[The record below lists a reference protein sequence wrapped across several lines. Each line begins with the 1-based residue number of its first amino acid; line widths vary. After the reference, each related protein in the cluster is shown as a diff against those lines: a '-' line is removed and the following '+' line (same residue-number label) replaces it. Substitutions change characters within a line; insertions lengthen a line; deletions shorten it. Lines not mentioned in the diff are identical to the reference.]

1 MTSRLDVGA
10 GVDVII
16 LVQIPANYAAETK
29 EKYASLLT
37 TLQDGG
43 LKAVGRRGD
52 SDGKILVF
60 VSCPEAALNVL
71 IHKARLVLCLAQVFS
86 VLTPLAEKSTFCLV
100 SL

>member
-1 MTSRLDVGA
+1 MTSSLDVGP

-16 LVQIPANYAAETK
+16 LVQFPFSGHAEETK
-29 EKYASLLT
+29 EKYATLLK

-52 SDGKILVF
+52 SDGKILLF

-71 IHKARLVLCLAQVFS
+71 IHKARS
-86 VLTPLAEKSTFCLV
+86 V
-100 SL
+100 